1 MAGSD
6 FLKKKKEKK
15 RELRN
20 VCTVFLQYGLLLADW
35 CAFAKAVILQ
45 RELFEDRFW

>member
-6 FLKKKKEKK
+6 FGKEKKKEG
-15 RELRN
+15 EFRN
-20 VCTVFLQYGLLLADW
+20 VCAVFLQYGLLLADW
-35 CAFAKAVILQ
+35 CACVKAVILR